1 MYLYSTSVR
10 SGMANPVKVMDWALR
25 LTQKINQISE
35 VPSALWTSV
44 MSPAMGSLAWTSVVS
59 DLAVIEDTETK
70 LAADPGYMTLV
81 DEATDLL
88 SSATEPADQML
99 MQLVYGDRDAA
110 SIDAHYAMTVR
121 ATMAPG
127 SMQKGIEFG
136 VDLAQKVKQ
145 ITGRPTSFAVNVT
158 GDYGAVM
165 WVSLAESIQQVQ
177 AANEA
182 LNTNEEFSKAV
193 DKDAAKA
200 YLPGAI
206 QTISRKV
213 A

>member
-1 MYLYSTSVR
+1 MYLYSTAVR

-25 LTQKINQISE
+25 MTQKINQISE
-35 VPSALWTSV
+35 VPTALWTSV
-44 MSPAMGSLAWTSVVS
+44 MSPAVGSLAWTAVVS

-70 LAADPGYMTLV
+70 LAADPGYMALV
-81 DEATDLL
+81 DEATALMSTD
-88 SSATEPADQML
+88 PADQML
-99 MQLVYGDRDAA
+99 MQLVHGDRDAA
-110 SIDAHYAMTVR
+110 SIDAHYASTVR
-121 ATMAPG
+121 ATVAPG
-127 SMQKGIEFG
+127 SMRTGIELG

-145 ITGRPTSFAVNVT
+145 ITGLPTSFAVGVT

-165 WVSLAESIQQVQ
+165 WVSLAETIQQVQ

-182 LNTNEEFSKAV
+182 LNANEDFSKAV
-193 DKDAAKA
+193 DKDAGKA
-200 YLPGAI
+200 YLPGAT